1 MIAALG
7 YDAFAL
13 DLYGKGNRPTDT
25 DARKREATKLYQDRT
40 RMRKLLLVGLN
51 EALAYCQARSSR
63 ARCYQARTNSR
74 MSRSRLYRT
83 VFPGVRVL
91 TWDRKA
97 RRDASVSFAPPHNL
111 VRPAPRKS
119 SSKIGHH
126 LFHGLHA
133 G

>member
-1 MIAALG
+1 MSAM
-7 YDAFAL
+7 
-13 DLYGKGNRPTDT
+13 GK
-25 DARKREATKLYQDRT
+25 KLATAGSLS
-40 RMRKLLLVGLN
+40 L
-51 EALAYCQARSSR
+51 
-63 ARCYQARTNSR
+63 
-74 MSRSRLYRT
+74 
-83 VFPGVRVL
+83 L